1 MNDEYTIEEVSQHN
15 TDFDAWIIIHK
26 DIYDITEFLN
36 EHPGGKHILM
46 TVVGGDATE
55 YFEELHNPK
64 ILDEYGSQYKI
75 GVLI

>member
-1 MNDEYTIEEVSQHN
+1 MSDEYTIEEVSQHN

>member
-1 MNDEYTIEEVSQHN
+1 
-15 TDFDAWIIIHK
+15 
-26 DIYDITEFLN
+26 
-36 EHPGGKHILM
+36 M